1 MSVDNQDPVPF
12 VDLALQFSA
21 MDAEIMDAVGS
32 VAEKSSFIR
41 GPALG
46 EFEKKFAE
54 LHGVRHAIG
63 VASGT
68 DALSLA
74 VRALGIGPGDE
85 VITVPNTW
93 ISTVFAISHSGAVP
107 VFVDIDPDTYQ
118 MDPVALESAITSRT
132 KAVIPV
138 HLFGHPAP
146 ISQIVAICR
155 PNGIR
160 IIEDVAQALLA
171 REQGGLAGAIGD
183 IGCFSFYPSKNL
195 GAYGDG
201 GLVLTKD
208 DALAE
213 KLLRYANYGQSG
225 RTMSGFHDTV
235 GYNSRLDTIQ
245 AAILLCKL
253 PHLGDWTEARRKAA
267 VKYDE
272 LLQDLPIKRP
282 TTAPGAEPV
291 YHLYVVQVNDRDA
304 CHAYLRENGV
314 MAQIHYPMVVHL
326 QDCYR
331 NLGYKEGDFPVAESA
346 CKRTISLPMFPEIT
360 TEQIERVVD
369 TLAGFV
375 KKADA

>member
-1 MSVDNQDPVPF
+1 MSVDSQDPVPF

-21 MDAEIMDAVGS
+21 MDAEIMDAVRS

-132 KAVIPV
+132 KAVILV

-146 ISQIVAICR
+146 MSQIVAICR
-155 PNGIR
+155 TNGIR

-225 RTMSGFHDTV
+225 RAMSGFHDTV

-272 LLQDLPIKRP
+272 LLQNLPIKRP

-304 CHAYLRENGV
+304 CYAYLRENGV